1 MSAGVE
7 ERKDGMNVSLQA
19 LAPQRLGKE
28 FRRSLVIAW
37 KDIRIYC
44 LKPPVLLFGLV
55 FPFFLFLS
63 FYVGKKGPIN
73 EGIPGLVSIAVF
85 FASSNIAPAGMP
97 FERMARTFQRYLTA
111 PISLTWMIFG
121 KSLAGFAFGVSVSV
135 FPILVGIIGYG
146 TRVASS
152 PLLIFSLLAG
162 GLCFSCLGT
171 LVASV
176 PTEAPGNVMT
186 VLNFVRL
193 PLLFLSGIFVP
204 LAEMPGWARGLA
216 AASPLTYGNDLLKR
230 SLGFEGYY
238 PAWLSFLVLVL
249 FSLAFFSL
257 AAWTFNLS
265 RRRS

>member
-1 MSAGVE
+1 MAME
-7 ERKDGMNVSLQA
+7 MVS
-19 LAPQRLGKE
+19 PQRIGKE
-28 FRRSLVIAW
+28 LRRALVIAG

-63 FYVGKKGPIN
+63 FYIGKKGPVAD
-73 EGIPGLVSIAVF
+73 GIPGLICISLF

-97 FERMARTFQRYLTA
+97 FERMAKTFQRYLSA

-121 KSLAGFAFGVSVSV
+121 KSLAGFAFGVSVSI
-135 FPILVGIIGYG
+135 FPLMVGIIGYS
-146 TRVASS
+146 TTVTS
-152 PLLIFSLLAG
+152 PLILIASILIS

-171 LVASV
+171 LVASM

-193 PLLFLSGIFVP
+193 PLLFLSGIFIP
-204 LAEMPGWARGLA
+204 LVDMPGWARGIA
-216 AASPLTYGNDLLKR
+216 AVSPLTYANDLVR
-230 SLGFEGYY
+230 GSLGLGRYY
-238 PAWLSFLVLVL
+238 PWWLSFLLLAL
-249 FSLAFFSL
+249 FSLAFFSV
-257 AAWTFNLS
+257 AAWIFNTT

>member
-1 MSAGVE
+1 MLE
-7 ERKDGMNVSLQA
+7 T

-63 FYVGKKGPIN
+63 FYVGKKGPVS

-97 FERMARTFQRYLTA
+97 FERMTRTFQRYLTA
-111 PISLTWMIFG
+111 PISLTWMLFG
-121 KSLAGFAFGVSVSV
+121 KSLAGFAFGATVSVL
-135 FPILVGIIGYG
+135 PILVGVIGYG
-146 TRVASS
+146 TRVTS
-152 PLLIFSLLAG
+152 PLFLIFSLLAS

-171 LVASV
+171 LVASL
-176 PTEAPGNVMT
+176 PTEVPGNVMI

-204 LAEMPGWARGLA
+204 LAEMPAWARGLA
-216 AASPLTYGNDLLKR
+216 SVSPLTYANDLVKR
-230 SLGFEGYY
+230 SVGFADYY
-238 PAWLSFLVLVL
+238 PPWLSFMVLLL
-249 FSLAFFSL
+249 FSAAFF
-257 AAWTFNLS
+257 AAASFLFNAS
-265 RRRS
+265 RRKS